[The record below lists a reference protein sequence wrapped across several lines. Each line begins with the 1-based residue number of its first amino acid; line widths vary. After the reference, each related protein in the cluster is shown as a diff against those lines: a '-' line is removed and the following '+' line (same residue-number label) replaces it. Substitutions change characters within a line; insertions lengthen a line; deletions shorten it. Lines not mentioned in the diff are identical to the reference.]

1 MASTTK
7 DAYYIPHKAQWPI
20 FGSIGLS
27 TLLAGFANY
36 LNGHSFGSTMMIA
49 GLGILVTML
58 FGWFGTVINE
68 SENGIFNHQV
78 DISFRWGMMWFIFSE
93 VMFFAAFFGALY
105 YTRVLS
111 ESWLAGDSSFSYGS
125 TKELL
130 WQGFTAV
137 WPNNGPGH
145 VGGLEDGTFHP
156 MGAWGLPALNTLI
169 LLSSGATVTWAHW
182 GLLAENRAQLIK
194 GLIATVILGFSF
206 VLLQATE
213 YHEAYSEMG
222 LTLGTGIYGSTFFML
237 TGFHGLHVTIGAIFL
252 TVVLFRSIR
261 GHFTA
266 KHHFAFE
273 AAAWYWH
280 FVDVVWLG
288 LFIFVY
294 WL

>member
-36 LNGHSFGSTMMIA
+36 LNGASYGSTMMIV
-49 GLGILVTML
+49 GLGVLITML
-58 FGWFGTVINE
+58 FGWFSTVINE
-68 SENGIFNHQV
+68 SESGIFNHQV
-78 DISFRWGMMWFIFSE
+78 DVSFRWGMAWFIFSE

-111 ESWLAGDSSFSYGS
+111 VSWLAGDESFSLGT

-130 WQGFTAV
+130 WKGFTGA
-137 WPNNGPGH
+137 WPTNGPGH

-194 GLIATVILGFSF
+194 GLIATVILGFTF
-206 VLLQATE
+206 VFLQATE
-213 YHEAYSEMG
+213 YHEAYTEMG

-252 TVVLFRSIR
+252 TVVLFRSAR

-288 LFIFVY
+288 LFIFVD